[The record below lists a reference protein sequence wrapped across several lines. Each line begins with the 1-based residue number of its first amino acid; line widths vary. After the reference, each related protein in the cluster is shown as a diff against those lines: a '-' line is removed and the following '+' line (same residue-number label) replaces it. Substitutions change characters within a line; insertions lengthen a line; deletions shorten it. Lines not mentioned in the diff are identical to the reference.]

1 MEDTYLLAEGLRE
14 EDRVGT
20 GIDRLLEST
29 SASLFER
36 GTVFTKKKKPYN
48 QSINQSMGSN
58 NMKDNKQY
66 KHDHCLS
73 MTDTQHVKC

>member
-36 GTVFTKKKKPYN
+36 GTVFTKKKPYS
-48 QSINQSMGSN
+48 QSIN
-58 NMKDNKQY
+58 
-66 KHDHCLS
+66 H
-73 MTDTQHVKC
+73 

>member
-36 GTVFTKKKKPYN
+36 GTVFTKKKPYN
-48 QSINQSMGSN
+48 QSINQSIIQWAVTTQRTTN
-58 NMKDNKQY
+58 IPNM
-66 KHDHCLS
+66 
-73 MTDTQHVKC
+73 TIV